1 MSPAVRLPVRGR
13 LPLPKSFA
21 RERTLR
27 LASVTPLG
35 DWFGVKNFRLGFFA
49 VALCAVVLNSAWA
62 ESNWLTD
69 FTKAQAEA
77 KAGDKLL
84 LLDFTGSDWCMWCR
98 RLQAEVFS
106 QPEFEEYAKKN
117 LVLMAVDFPRAKPLT
132 AEVRKQNAS
141 LAQKFEIEG
150 FPTIVIL
157 NPDGKQVGLL
167 GYVPGGPGAFIRE
180 LAKVP
185 KS

>member
-1 MSPAVRLPVRGR
+1 LPVRSS
-13 LPLPKSFA
+13 LTPEA
-21 RERTLR
+21 RLR
-27 LASVTPLG
+27 LAPGSPLN
-35 DWFGVKNFRLGFFA
+35 DWFGVKNFRPVFLAA
-49 VALCAVVLNSAWA
+49 VLCTVGLNSALA
-62 ESNWLTD
+62 EANWLTD
-69 FTKAQAEA
+69 FAKAQTEA

-84 LLDFTGSDWCMWCR
+84 LLDFTGSDWCGWCR

-117 LVLMAVDFPRAKPLT
+117 LVLMTVDFPRAKPLST
-132 AEVRKQNAS
+132 EMKKQNAT

-157 NPDGKQVGLL
+157 NGDGKQVGLL
-167 GYVPGGPGAFIRE
+167 GYLPGGPGAFIRE
-180 LAKVP
+180 LAMVP

>member
-1 MSPAVRLPVRGR
+1 
-13 LPLPKSFA
+13 
-21 RERTLR
+21 
-27 LASVTPLG
+27 VTPLG

-132 AEVRKQNAS
+132 AEVRKQNAT

-157 NPDGKQVGLL
+157 NGDGKQVGLL
-167 GYVPGGPGAFIRE
+167 GYVPGGAGAFIRE

>member
-1 MSPAVRLPVRGR
+1 MPWFRRRKQKLEAQRAEQAPAPIEEAPEAEAPEVEAPEPPATTGEEAPKTTTRRRRGSR
-13 LPLPKSFA
+13 GGRNRRGPA
-21 RERTLR
+21 QT
-27 LASVTPLG
+27 
-35 DWFGVKNFRLGFFA
+35 
-49 VALCAVVLNSAWA
+49 
-62 ESNWLTD
+62 
-69 FTKAQAEA
+69 AQAEA

-132 AEVRKQNAS
+132 AEVRKQNAT

-157 NPDGKQVGLL
+157 NGDGKQVGLL
-167 GYVPGGPGAFIRE
+167 GYVPGGPGAFIHE

>member
-1 MSPAVRLPVRGR
+1 LSV
-13 LPLPKSFA
+13 KN
-21 RERTLR
+21 LR
-27 LASVTPLG
+27 L
-35 DWFGVKNFRLGFFA
+35 RFFA
-49 VALCAVVLNSAWA
+49 VALCAVVLNSARA
-62 ESNWLTD
+62 EPNWLTD
-69 FTKAQAEA
+69 FTRAQAEA
-77 KAGDKLL
+77 KAGNKLL

-106 QPEFEEYAKKN
+106 QPEFEEYAKKH

-132 AEVRKQNAS
+132 AEVRQQNLT
-141 LAQKFEIEG
+141 LAQKFEVEG

-157 NPDGKQVGLL
+157 NGDGKQVGLL
-167 GYVPGGPGAFIRE
+167 GYMPGGPAAFIRE

>member
-1 MSPAVRLPVRGR
+1 LPAGSSLT
-13 LPLPKSFA
+13 LQT
-21 RERTLR
+21 TLR
-27 LASVTPLG
+27 LAPGRPLG
-35 DWFGVKNFRLGFFA
+35 DWFGVKNFYRVFLTA
-49 VALCAVVLNSAWA
+49 ALCAIGLNSASA
-62 ESNWLTD
+62 EATWLTD
-69 FTKAQAEA
+69 FAKAQSEA

-84 LLDFTGSDWCMWCR
+84 LLDFTGSDWCIWCR

-117 LVLMAVDFPRAKPLT
+117 LVLMTVDFPRAKPLST
-132 AEVRKQNAS
+132 EVRKQNAT
-141 LAQKFEIEG
+141 LAQKFEVEG
-150 FPTIVIL
+150 FPSIVIL
-157 NPDGKQVGLL
+157 NGDGKQVGLL